1 MIDAL
6 QNVDETVP
14 LDIPEGHLV
23 QDPDVLSSSSVLPNE
38 VPAHSQQEIHPASG
52 PTRRIL
58 PQRTRKVGFGT
69 HDADLLILE
78 AIANDEKLKGAIPPE
93 TVIHCTTNSAALPNA
108 RAIIDQIKFECD
120 LDVHGDAT
128 QGTEGANLSLHSY
141 FRNAEVMHSLRRQ
154 TQIETGKFE
163 LVTTQMIEDALQDVP
178 EPLLQKPADLT
189 DEMFRRR
196 HLRAQKVET
205 RSRIREKELLNHEVS
220 RLQDRIPQLEVMDP
234 TGFRGETAEEQEH
247 DKQKILR
254 YARQLISK
262 STHNKE
268 PSVSEPD
275 LDGAEL
281 HSRPPNRP
289 EKKPKANGTA
299 RKSKPKLTTTAE
311 ELMEIGA
318 PIHKPK
324 KEPKSSRFVY
334 VDDYDMEDPL
344 SPGLPYGRDEEY
356 VEKVSKKKKKGKKG
370 TDLGKRKRDIEF
382 EMDITSV
389 PEIVTAPKKKPKST
403 TGYTKKKIS
412 LSPVY
417 HRPHGDRASSK
428 LMEQATKYNPNRASR
443 DTLPFGV
450 HMVSVLVT
458 DIRDFDLPEWLSYSP
473 NSAGMEEQLPHGEDE
488 GLVEDPSS
496 RVILEDADEAKD
508 NSTSFHADEEEEE
521 VDELDED
528 EEGDEDAEGEDDIE
542 GEPED
547 GGTEGPEDAA
557 SSSLSPPE
565 SVGDGQGANMSGE
578 AMQEDILKP
587 ELEPEPEQEQDIFPD
602 EFEPVY

>member
-69 HDADLLILE
+69 HDADSLILE
-78 AIANDEKLKGAIPPE
+78 AIKNDEKLKGAIPPE

-163 LVTTQMIEDALQDVP
+163 LVTTEMIEDALQDVP
-178 EPLLQKPADLT
+178 ESLLQKPADLT

-275 LDGAEL
+275 LDGAEP
-281 HSRPPNRP
+281 HPRPPNRP

-389 PEIVTAPKKKPKST
+389 PEIVTAPKKKP
-403 TGYTKKKIS
+403 
-412 LSPVY
+412 
-417 HRPHGDRASSK
+417 
-428 LMEQATKYNPNRASR
+428 N
-443 DTLPFGV
+443 
-450 HMVSVLVT
+450 
-458 DIRDFDLPEWLSYSP
+458 
-473 NSAGMEEQLPHGEDE
+473 
-488 GLVEDPSS
+488 
-496 RVILEDADEAKD
+496 
-508 NSTSFHADEEEEE
+508 
-521 VDELDED
+521 
-528 EEGDEDAEGEDDIE
+528 
-542 GEPED
+542 
-547 GGTEGPEDAA
+547 
-557 SSSLSPPE
+557 PPE
-565 SVGDGQGANMSGE
+565 SVGGGQGANMSGE

-587 ELEPEPEQEQDIFPD
+587 ELEPEPEQEQDILPD
-602 EFEPVY
+602 EFEPGPEMAALFRTMQRWAHESPVYFYSIVIGATGPVMLAVVPPIRRKLGYIPPEMIPSSYPVPGRGRRPVSNEFDDPPPSEKVKRLLEYKEKMEREAIGDDRFAQLSAQLPQRVRDNLLS